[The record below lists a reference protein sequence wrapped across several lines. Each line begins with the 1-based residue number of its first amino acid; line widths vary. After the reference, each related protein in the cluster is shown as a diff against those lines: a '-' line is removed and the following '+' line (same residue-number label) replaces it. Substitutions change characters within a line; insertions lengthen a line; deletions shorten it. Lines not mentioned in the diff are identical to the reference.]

1 MVWKGDDIYVT
12 QSVLLEMCQITY
24 IVEAGWLP
32 DENNAKNE
40 EIITFIISL
49 YFPSPHAEKLIVC

>member
-40 EIITFIISL
+40 EIITFNKRSNHLSL
-49 YFPSPHAEKLIVC
+49 SPE

>member
-1 MVWKGDDIYVT
+1 MVWTGDDIYVT

-49 YFPSPHAEKLIVC
+49 